1 MRIKSIKNPLIRAL
15 ITKITKMHGGE
26 VITRKGAN
34 TIIFRSTT
42 PQGTIVTT
50 SYKNKV
56 LLKEIKSETLSAE
69 KMVKS
74 VLDIGNITHEPE
86 SDILLR
92 TVEVE
97 NFKSGKTSK
106 ISEIISIDEIKDGL
120 DKKRK
125 KNSHHICRKN
135 YDENG
140 KTENFLL
147 AIVNKGKLD
156 YQKISSG
163 KSSDFS
169 DYDMQM
175 FDEFR
180 KNALLQAFRIKSSL
194 NNALINVKNN
204 LNNSYL
210 NKARILLLKLSKLFV

>member
-1 MRIKSIKNPLIRAL
+1 MFLRIKSIKNPLMLAL

-26 VITRKGAN
+26 VITRKGAS
-34 TIIFRSTT
+34 TIVFRHIT
-42 PQGTIVTT
+42 PQGTTVTT

-74 VLDIGNITHEPE
+74 VLNIGNITHEPE

-92 TVEVE
+92 NIQVE
-97 NFKSGKTSK
+97 NFKTGKTSK
-106 ISEIISIDEIKDGL
+106 ISEIISLDRMKDGL
-120 DKKRK
+120 DKKPK
-125 KNSHHICRKN
+125 KNSHHTCKKN

-140 KTENFLL
+140 KTESFLL
-147 AIVNKGKLD
+147 SFVNKGKLD

-163 KSSDFS
+163 NSSDFS

-194 NNALINVKNN
+194 NKALSYVKNE
-204 LNNSYL
+204 LNNSYI
-210 NKARILLLKLSKLFV
+210 NKIINFYNKR